1 MPIIIISPNSDNEAK
16 KDRGNRHAP
25 QNLTADHLTGLNYTG
40 KHITGKHQY
49 DDHVT
54 GVPNLGGRQNW
65 DHVATELA
73 GGHSPIKHLNVQNP
87 L

>member
-1 MPIIIISPNSDNEAK
+1 MPIIIISPISGNEAK

-40 KHITGKHQY
+40 KHITGKHQN

-54 GVPNLGGRQNW
+54 GVPNLGGQQNW
-65 DHVATELA
+65 DHVAAELA
-73 GGHSPIKHLNVQNP
+73 GGHSPGKQLNVVNP

>member
-54 GVPNLGGRQNW
+54 GVPNLGGQQNW
-65 DHVATELA
+65 DHDAAGLA
-73 GGHSPIKHLNVQNP
+73 GGHRTGEQLNVVDP